1 MLKGNLNG
9 WFVLE
14 PHEWHGSWRFQDALI
29 TAHVDYD
36 VPVLFDYDVWP
47 QWGAMHKN
55 EIVVSYPRKNP
66 KHSSV
71 TIYDNCFLK

>member
-9 WFVLE
+9 WFVLD

-55 EIVVSYPRKNP
+55 EIVASCLRKKSKTQLCN
-66 KHSSV
+66 
-71 TIYDNCFLK
+71 NL